1 MMNKAC
7 MPLNSFL
14 FFVFSA
20 DMLVFWASKSQTNT
34 LIQGIT
40 LIKQKYNWDQP
51 WSLPQSIYPVW
62 INYTEI

>member
-14 FFVFSA
+14 FLVFSA

-34 LIQGIT
+34 QSNYINKTKIQLGSAMVSASVHLILFG
-40 LIKQKYNWDQP
+40 
-51 WSLPQSIYPVW
+51 
-62 INYTEI
+62 